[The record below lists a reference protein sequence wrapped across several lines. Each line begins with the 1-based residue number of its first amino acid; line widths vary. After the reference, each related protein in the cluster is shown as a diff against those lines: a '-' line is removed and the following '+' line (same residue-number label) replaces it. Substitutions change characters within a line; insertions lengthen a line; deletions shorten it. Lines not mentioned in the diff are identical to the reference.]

1 MWNKEVLICFGTK
14 AFLLLLLL
22 LLFILVL
29 ITLVWNKEVL
39 ISFGLT
45 FEIGSGQN
53 PF

>member
-14 AFLLLLLL
+14 AFFLL

>member
-14 AFLLLLLL
+14 AFLL

>member
-14 AFLLLLLL
+14 AFLLLL

>member
-14 AFLLLLLL
+14 AVLLLLLL
-22 LLFILVL
+22 SS
-29 ITLVWNKEVL
+29 LVWNKEGL
-39 ISFGLT
+39 ICFGLT

>member
-14 AFLLLLLL
+14 AVLLLLLL
-22 LLFILVL
+22 LSS
-29 ITLVWNKEVL
+29 LVWNKEGL
-39 ISFGLT
+39 ICFGLT